1 MDGNTAAAYIS
12 YAFTDVAAI
21 YPITP
26 SSTMAEVVDEWAAQG
41 QKNVFGQTVK
51 VLEMQSE
58 AGAAGAV
65 HGSLQSGALTTTY
78 TASQGLLLMIP
89 NMYKMAGELLPGVF
103 HVSARALAASSLSIF
118 GDHQD
123 VMATR
128 QTGFALLAESG
139 VQEVMDLSAV
149 AHLSAIKGRVPFIN
163 FFDGFRTS
171 HEIQKIET
179 LAYDDLAKLI
189 DYDAVT
195 AFRNRGLNP
204 DNPVVRGTAQ
214 NPDIYFQTREA
225 VNSYYEALP
234 GIVEEYMNEINKLT
248 GRKYGLFNYY
258 GAPDA
263 EEIIIAMGSACETIQ
278 TVVEKLNAEGRKV
291 GLLAVHLYRPFSIK
305 HFMAAVPKTVKRIA
319 VMDRTKEP
327 GSFGEPL
334 YMDVRGAFYEAEISP
349 LIIGGRYGLGSK
361 ELTPSEV
368 LAVFENLTAA
378 EPKNNFTVGIVDD
391 VTNTSLAV
399 TTSLDTTPAS
409 TKSCKFWGLG
419 SDGTVGANKSA
430 IKIIGDHTDMYAQG
444 YFSYDSKKSGG
455 ITVSHL
461 RFGHEPIRAPYL
473 ITFADFVAVHN
484 QSYVDKY
491 DVTAGLKKGG
501 TFLLNCNWS
510 MEELET
516 HLPGNIKRYI
526 AKNAVNFYTID
537 AVKIAQEI
545 GLGGRINMIMQ
556 SAFFKLADI
565 IPLADAVKYLKEAV
579 DHSYGLKGQAILD
592 MNYAAID
599 RGVDAIV
606 KIDGADDT

>member
-1 MDGNTAAAYIS
+1 MTKMKTMDGNTAAAYIS

-545 GLGGRINMIMQ
+545 GW
-556 SAFFKLADI
+556 ADVSI
-565 IPLADAVKYLKEAV
+565 
-579 DHSYGLKGQAILD
+579 
-592 MNYAAID
+592 
-599 RGVDAIV
+599 
-606 KIDGADDT
+606 